1 MFDISVIFLPISVTI
16 NCARGIIGHKKKV
29 TKRVGQQLPTYP
41 ILVMRQTVNQLEEN
55 TPARNKFPKEN
66 EKLQPFPRHSIKKP
80 NMSEVLS
87 TFGEKMVTVLE
98 NKNKGVKNAQDQ
110 VLFIVEQELENE
122 KVITVR
128 SPVVIE
134 FKTLMEKIIKEI
146 QMEQNSGGARMS
158 SFLFE
163 QIDAIKN
170 KDKEIGY
177 VVKGESEQAFKMKAL
192 HKMTVTQVMQLTNE
206 RPITV
211 RIVLKDIVKETIGVT
226 FFDPFSN

>member
-1 MFDISVIFLPISVTI
+1 
-16 NCARGIIGHKKKV
+16 
-29 TKRVGQQLPTYP
+29 
-41 ILVMRQTVNQLEEN
+41 
-55 TPARNKFPKEN
+55 
-66 EKLQPFPRHSIKKP
+66 
-80 NMSEVLS
+80 
-87 TFGEKMVTVLE
+87 
-98 NKNKGVKNAQDQ
+98 
-110 VLFIVEQELENE
+110 
-122 KVITVR
+122 
-128 SPVVIE
+128 
-134 FKTLMEKIIKEI
+134 
-146 QMEQNSGGARMS
+146 MS